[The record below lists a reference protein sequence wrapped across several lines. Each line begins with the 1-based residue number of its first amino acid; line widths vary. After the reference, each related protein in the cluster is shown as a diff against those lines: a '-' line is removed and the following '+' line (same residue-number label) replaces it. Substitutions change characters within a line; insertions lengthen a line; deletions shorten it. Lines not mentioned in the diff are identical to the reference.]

1 MTHATDTLRTPADS
15 AAPAKD
21 LGVIWLLLGAAFVV
35 ILNETIMGV
44 AIPNLVDDLGITI
57 AAAQWLTTAFM
68 LTMAVIIPITGVLL
82 ERFTTR
88 QVFTAAMTSFSIGT
102 LTAAVAPGFEVLLA
116 GRIIQAT
123 GTAMMM
129 PLLMTTIMTLVPADS
144 RGRFMGR
151 ISIVMAAAPALGP
164 TISGIILSIASWRAM
179 FWLVLPI
186 AVGMLILGN
195 RKIQNIGENQS
206 KPIDFLSVVLSAIGF
221 GGSIFG
227 LSLIGGKA
235 GTEVQMWVALG
246 AGILGVAAFIW
257 RQLVLQRADKALLD
271 LRVFK
276 NRTFTIA
283 TILMVI
289 MMAAMFGVIILL
301 PIYTQN
307 VLGLTPV
314 ETGLLLLPGGLLMG
328 LIAPLIGRI
337 YDKMGPRP
345 LVIPG
350 GIIVSAV
357 LWSLTFI
364 SEHTAAPLIMAA
376 HVMLSLG
383 LAFMFTPLFTSALGS
398 LKPSLYAHGSATVG
412 TVQQVAGAA
421 GTALFVTI
429 MSVRSLEL
437 VTSGTAKVTA
447 DAAGIQTAFLIGAII
462 SLLAVVGTFFIRRA
476 PEPTA

>member
-1 MTHATDTLRTPADS
+1 
-15 AAPAKD
+15 
-21 LGVIWLLLGAAFVV
+21 
-35 ILNETIMGV
+35 
-44 AIPNLVDDLGITI
+44 
-57 AAAQWLTTAFM
+57 
-68 LTMAVIIPITGVLL
+68 
-82 ERFTTR
+82 
-88 QVFTAAMTSFSIGT
+88 
-102 LTAAVAPGFEVLLA
+102 
-116 GRIIQAT
+116 
-123 GTAMMM
+123 
-129 PLLMTTIMTLVPADS
+129 
-144 RGRFMGR
+144 
-151 ISIVMAAAPALGP
+151 
-164 TISGIILSIASWRAM
+164 
-179 FWLVLPI
+179 
-186 AVGMLILGN
+186 
-195 RKIQNIGENQS
+195 
-206 KPIDFLSVVLSAIGF
+206 
-221 GGSIFG
+221 
-227 LSLIGGKA
+227 
-235 GTEVQMWVALG
+235 MWVALG